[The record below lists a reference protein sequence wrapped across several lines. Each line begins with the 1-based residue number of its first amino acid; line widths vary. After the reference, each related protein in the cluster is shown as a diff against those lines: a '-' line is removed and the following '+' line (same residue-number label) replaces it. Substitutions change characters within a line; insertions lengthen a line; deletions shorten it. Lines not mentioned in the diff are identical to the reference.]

1 VNKEKIFIKFCA
13 FRSRSATKAKKG
25 MLVSM
30 YLIVGL
36 GNPEP
41 QYSNTKHNMGFDVIN
56 KISKKYSI
64 TVTKQKFQGLY
75 GIGEIQNNK
84 VILLKPQTYMNESGR
99 SIVQAQSFFKVGVKD
114 IIVIYDDAD
123 ISVGAIR
130 IRENGSPNTHNGMK
144 SVVQHLGTQEFT
156 RIRVGIGKPNKDIAD
171 YVLEQITEKERVELD
186 YGIDKAV
193 EAVEEILANGVTSG
207 MNKWN

>member
-1 VNKEKIFIKFCA
+1 
-13 FRSRSATKAKKG
+13 
-25 MLVSM
+25 M

-56 KISKKYSI
+56 KISKKYDIS
-64 TVTKQKFQGLY
+64 VAKQKFQGLY
-75 GIGEIQNNK
+75 GTGEIQNNK

-99 SIVQAQSFFKVGVKD
+99 SIVQAQNFFKVEIKD
-114 IIVIYDDAD
+114 IIIIYDDVD
-123 ISVGAIR
+123 ISVGTIR

-144 SVVQHLGTQEFT
+144 SVVQHLGTQEFS
-156 RIRVGIGKPNKDIAD
+156 RIRVGIGQPNKDIAD
-171 YVLEQITEKERVELD
+171 YVLEQISKKERVELD

-193 EAVEEILANGVTSG
+193 EAVEEILANGVASS
-207 MNKWN
+207 MNKYN